1 MNLDFYNLDLLEK
14 ELEKLP
20 PLHRIAF
27 AASICERMLPNYSA
41 FTREV
46 GWGNPSILRVALDE
60 VWQILQGKPLDEP
73 KIYQLMEECS
83 NNSPSGDDSYNSH
96 YLPEAEV
103 TVIAISNT
111 LYLCLEPTPQRTIGV
126 ARQAEETLFSF
137 ISFLASLKA
146 FGSWDKKT
154 LAEQTKEVA
163 SHQFTVRE
171 IAKQKEDLQRLK
183 KVEILD
189 REFLESLRA
198 SFNNSGRSLIDL
210 S

>member
-1 MNLDFYNLDLLEK
+1 MNLDFYNFDVLEK
-14 ELEKLP
+14 EIEKLP

-27 AASICERMLPNYSA
+27 AASICERMLPNYSTFA
-41 FTREV
+41 REA

-83 NNSPSGDDSYNSH
+83 NNSPSGDDSYDSH

-103 TVIAISNT
+103 AVIAISNT
-111 LYLCLEPTPQRTIGV
+111 LYLCLEPTPERTIGV

-137 ISFLASLKA
+137 ISLLASLKA
-146 FGSWDKKT
+146 SGSWDKKT
-154 LAEQTKEVA
+154 LAEQEKEVA
-163 SHQFTVRE
+163 SHQFTLRE
-171 IAKQKEDLQRLK
+171 IAKEKEDIQRLTE
-183 KVEILD
+183 VEILD